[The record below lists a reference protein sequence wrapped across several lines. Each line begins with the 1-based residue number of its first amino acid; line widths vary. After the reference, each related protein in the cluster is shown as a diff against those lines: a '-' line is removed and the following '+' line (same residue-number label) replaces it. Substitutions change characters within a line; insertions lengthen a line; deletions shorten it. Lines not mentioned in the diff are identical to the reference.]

1 MKLEQIIKSTGVS
14 LSLVGV
20 PIGMY
25 FNQLYPTYKWSPIFM
40 VLSILLLTNWRNL
53 LRLRGKGDKWTIVIG
68 FQIIMIAY
76 GLLSPTDNMTTQ
88 LLSFHL
94 YIIALCYAYIS
105 NKDDSFID
113 YIPKVVF
120 YTSSIATILGV
131 YFSAIGFVSG
141 ETAYI
146 MRNEYEDFYIEAFT
160 VSTGAL
166 INLFSAICM
175 EKRNKIE
182 NIIVL
187 IAIILDVYILFNST
201 KRTPIFIA
209 IAGILVFWYKQGG
222 IGIKG
227 IKIIIL
233 KFIPLLI
240 LFLIAYKYL
249 PAFHNMVDDIFTRLY
264 TGIRILLGAEGSEF
278 IEDSAQVRVDLKK
291 IAYTYINN
299 HFTFINYI
307 FGAGYLLEWLD
318 IPILESFV
326 DMGIIG
332 LFFYSYIV
340 IFIPFRCYLKKHLSS
355 VAIFSILVS
364 LYPIFSAFNSGHPY
378 MYQKY
383 TGVCFV
389 IFIFY
394 QMRHKS
400 IT

>member
-1 MKLEQIIKSTGVS
+1 
-14 LSLVGV
+14 
-20 PIGMY
+20 
-25 FNQLYPTYKWSPIFM
+25 M

-113 YIPKVVF
+113 YIPEVVF

-146 MRNEYEDFYIEAFT
+146 MRNEYDDFYIEAFT